1 MAFKIPF
8 SLLPP
13 KVLYRFSHHYLG
25 FAQKVQRNYPNI
37 DVYLN
42 QAEAKMTSMEYISLC
57 LVSLTIF
64 AIVIFSLCLTTLMF
78 GASLYIPFLLAFIFT
93 FFVFLQQMAYPKL
106 ASMRRVK
113 EIDKNLLPALQ
124 DMLVQLNSGIP
135 LFNIIANVA
144 RGSYGAISVEF
155 KNAIQEI
162 NAGRNQIDA
171 LEDIAVR
178 NPSVLFRRTLWQ
190 LVNGMKEGADI
201 ASLVKEVMRAVGD
214 EQLTQIQ
221 RYGGQLSPLALFYML
236 IAIIA
241 PSLGVTFIIVLSSFV
256 ALSPIVTK
264 TLFFGLLGFTILFQV
279 LFLGM
284 IKTRRPALLE

>member
-8 SLLPP
+8 SLLPS

-25 FAQKVQRNYPNI
+25 FAQRVTKSYPNI

-42 QAEAKMTSMEYISLC
+42 QAEAKMTSLEYVSLC

-64 AIVIFSLCLTTLMF
+64 GVIMFFLALFTLMF
-78 GASLYIPFLLAFIFT
+78 GASLYIPFLIALTFT

-106 ASMRRVK
+106 AAMRRVK

-135 LFNIIANVA
+135 LFNILVNVA
-144 RGSYGAISVEF
+144 RGSYGAISIEF
-155 KNAIQEI
+155 KNTIQEI

-201 ASLVKEVMRAVGD
+201 ASLIKEVMRAVGD

-256 ALSPIVTK
+256 ALSPVVTK
-264 TLFFGLLGFTILFQV
+264 TLFFGLLGFTILFQI

>member
-1 MAFKIPF
+1 LIKIPF
-8 SLLPP
+8 SLLPA

-25 FAQKVQRNYPNI
+25 LAQKIERGYPSI
-37 DVYLN
+37 GIYLE
-42 QAEAKMTSMEYISLC
+42 QAESKMKPIDYISMC
-57 LVSLTIF
+57 LVSLTFF
-64 AIVIFSLCLTTLMF
+64 AVVIFSLSMVSLMF
-78 GASLYIPFLLAFIFT
+78 GAPLYLPLLLT
-93 FFVFLQQMAYPKL
+93 FVFTSFVFMQQMAFPKL
-106 ASMRRVK
+106 TAVRRIK
-113 EIDKNLLPALQ
+113 EIDRNLLPALQ

-135 LFNIIANVA
+135 LFNILANIA
-144 RGSYGAISVEF
+144 RGSYGAISIEF

-162 NAGRNQIDA
+162 NAGKNQIDA

-178 NPSVLFRRTLWQ
+178 NPSVLFRRTVWQ

-201 ASLVKEVMRAVGD
+201 ASLIKEVMRAVGD

-256 ALSPIVTK
+256 SLSPVITK
-264 TLFFGLLGFTILFQV
+264 TLFYGLLGFTLLFQV
-279 LFLGM
+279 MFLGM
-284 IKTRRPALLE
+284 IKTRRPTLLE

>member
-1 MAFKIPF
+1 MSLTLFALLIFGV
-8 SLLPP
+8 SLL
-13 KVLYRFSHHYLG
+13 
-25 FAQKVQRNYPNI
+25 
-37 DVYLN
+37 
-42 QAEAKMTSMEYISLC
+42 
-57 LVSLTIF
+57 
-64 AIVIFSLCLTTLMF
+64 TLLF
-78 GASLYIPFLLAFIFT
+78 GAPLYLPLVLTALFT
-93 FFVFLQQMAYPKL
+93 LFVFLQQMAYPKL
-106 ASMRRVK
+106 TAVRRIK

-135 LFNIIANVA
+135 LFNILANIA
-144 RGSYGAISVEF
+144 RGQYGAISVEF

-162 NAGRNQIDA
+162 NAGRNQVDA

-178 NPSVLFRRTLWQ
+178 NPSVLFRRTIWQ

-201 ASLVKEVMRAVGD
+201 ASLIKEVMRAVGD

-256 ALSPIVTK
+256 ALSPTVTK
-264 TLFFGLLGFTILFQV
+264 AFFYGLLGFTMLFQIM
-279 LFLGM
+279 FLGM
-284 IKTRRPALLE
+284 IKTRRPALLD

>member
-1 MAFKIPF
+1 MTK
-8 SLLPP
+8 S
-13 KVLYRFSHHYLG
+13 
-25 FAQKVQRNYPNI
+25 YPNI

-42 QAEAKMTSMEYISLC
+42 QAEAKMTSLEYVSLC

-64 AIVIFSLCLTTLMF
+64 GVIMFFLALFTLMF
-78 GASLYIPFLLAFIFT
+78 GASLYIPFLIALTFT

-106 ASMRRVK
+106 AAMRRVK

-135 LFNIIANVA
+135 LFNILVNVA
-144 RGSYGAISVEF
+144 RGSYGAISIEF
-155 KNAIQEI
+155 KNTIQEI

-201 ASLVKEVMRAVGD
+201 ASLIKEVMRAVGD

-256 ALSPIVTK
+256 ALSPVVTK
-264 TLFFGLLGFTILFQV
+264 TLFFGLLGFTILFQI